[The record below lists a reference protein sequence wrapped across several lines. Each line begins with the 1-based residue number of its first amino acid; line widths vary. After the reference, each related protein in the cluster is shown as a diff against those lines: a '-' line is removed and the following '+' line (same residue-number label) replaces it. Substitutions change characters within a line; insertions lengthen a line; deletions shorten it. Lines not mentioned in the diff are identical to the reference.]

1 MAKVKFSALVSE
13 MRNKLNGSVF
23 SKNRAGNYLRNKV
36 TPVNPQ
42 TIAQVAARNRL
53 SSWSQAFRGLTAA
66 QIASWNSAVEQ
77 FKTTD
82 IFGDMKTP
90 SGINLFTRLNINLDL
105 VGGTNITTPPLPVTL
120 GQIEGLALVSD
131 VSSSTV
137 TLTWTS
143 GAVPANT
150 AWLIEATP
158 CISAG
163 KSFVKSEAK
172 PNKLQPVDLLAD
184 LERAITPIQ
193 NQPEKL
199 PVQVV
204 EVKQPEQQET
214 FEQELQNINT
224 IPGVAFEKA
233 PVVDPFDTI
242 FNKINELATQIENL
256 QCKVA
261 TLENKP
267 NVGQRLAQARAA
279 KRASKTMVG
288 AANGG

>member
-163 KSFVKSEAK
+163 KSFVKSEYRLINVLATATTSGSNNFTSWSAK
-172 PNKLQPVDLLAD
+172 FGSLVAGQKLFVRVTPVSTTTGIKGL
-184 LERAITPIQ
+184 PIQ
-193 NQPEKL
+193 
-199 PVQVV
+199 V
-204 EVKQPEQQET
+204 ETVIT
-214 FEQELQNINT
+214 
-224 IPGVAFEKA
+224 V
-233 PVVDPFDTI
+233 
-242 FNKINELATQIENL
+242 
-256 QCKVA
+256 
-261 TLENKP
+261 
-267 NVGQRLAQARAA
+267 
-279 KRASKTMVG
+279 
-288 AANGG
+288 